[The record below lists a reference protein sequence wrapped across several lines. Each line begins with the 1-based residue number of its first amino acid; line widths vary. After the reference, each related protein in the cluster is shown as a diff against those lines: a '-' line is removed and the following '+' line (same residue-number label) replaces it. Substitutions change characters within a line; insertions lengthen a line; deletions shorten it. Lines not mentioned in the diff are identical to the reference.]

1 MDSFT
6 SFESFLLLDEQP
18 SRSTETSSIP
28 IDQEYSY
35 VFQSGLHHSTAEF
48 LCAGIL
54 LSAEAGYPSLVLRT
68 TSITVSLAGI
78 SGSDYDIEVE
88 ASKKGIRTSWDTV
101 SDATLQKVTR
111 PDYKIS
117 SQSQE
122 ESSPDTQSEDD
133 PESDTDIGT
142 SGIGRG
148 QKLYPH
154 AVPFSLSDLRR
165 MMKAWYEFDLAITV
179 ALVSPVGNWLTGGD
193 HVKNVM
199 LLLLLVFYLHQI
211 IEGHGADHTLRAKD
225 ASAEDRYTRIASSE
239 LRAFELFYLALT
251 ILSPCLGFHIL
262 VHYPPSEME
271 KAQEHLKLL
280 TEKVALL
287 ETQLRESQARV
298 EAVSNEIYANVEETY
313 EGMERGVRRQEKK
326 LEAAKNA
333 HETRLCRL
341 EKDVESLLERKEI
354 RADPVSPTLLSSL
367 EEQLKILKP
376 YWAAGN
382 TRPTS
387 PSRLR
392 SCQKS
397 GLCRSPPISLETIP
411 ERAAF
416 QPTIHVAPSPFHIL
430 GLKLF
435 FGIGDLIT
443 LPLRYLIA
451 YLLSGEVYSFRGSPP
466 FL

>member
-1 MDSFT
+1 M
-6 SFESFLLLDEQP
+6 
-18 SRSTETSSIP
+18 SRITLFVLAT
-28 IDQEYSY
+28 
-35 VFQSGLHHSTAEF
+35 GL
-48 LCAGIL
+48 
-54 LSAEAGYPSLVLRT
+54 
-68 TSITVSLAGI
+68 
-78 SGSDYDIEVE
+78 
-88 ASKKGIRTSWDTV
+88 
-101 SDATLQKVTR
+101 R
-111 PDYKIS
+111 PWN
-117 SQSQE
+117 
-122 ESSPDTQSEDD
+122 
-133 PESDTDIGT
+133 
-142 SGIGRG
+142 
-148 QKLYPH
+148 H
-154 AVPFSLSDLRR
+154 
-165 MMKAWYEFDLAITV
+165 
-179 ALVSPVGNWLTGGD
+179 LVSRLRQRITD
-193 HVKNVM
+193 
-199 LLLLLVFYLHQI
+199 LH
-211 IEGHGADHTLRAKD
+211 D
-225 ASAEDRYTRIASSE
+225 
-239 LRAFELFYLALT
+239 
-251 ILSPCLGFHIL
+251 L

-341 EKDVESLLERKEI
+341 EKDVESLLERREI

>member
-1 MDSFT
+1 M
-6 SFESFLLLDEQP
+6 
-18 SRSTETSSIP
+18 
-28 IDQEYSY
+28 
-35 VFQSGLHHSTAEF
+35 
-48 LCAGIL
+48 
-54 LSAEAGYPSLVLRT
+54 
-68 TSITVSLAGI
+68 
-78 SGSDYDIEVE
+78 
-88 ASKKGIRTSWDTV
+88 KGIFLRQRSPLSQESKGIKEGYANVMGHV

-142 SGIGRG
+142 
-148 QKLYPH
+148 
-154 AVPFSLSDLRR
+154 AVSEVAETISARRTFFSQRPSPDVREKNVEHR
-165 MMKAWYEFDLAITV
+165 MKAWYEFDLAITV

-211 IEGHGADHTLRAKD
+211 IEVPWNLYQLSRPRRRSYPSSED
-225 ASAEDRYTRIASSE
+225 ASTEDRYTRIASSE

-251 ILSPCLGFHIL
+251 ILSPCLGALLLRFICDSLSASISWFSITLFVLATGLRPWNHLVSRLRQRITDLHDL

-341 EKDVESLLERKEI
+341 EKDVESLLERREI